1 MKAKTQIM
9 TDPKKMFSLCLSQ
22 PRVSRSRAIHSILAQ
37 NGKVKSQTPVKAS

>member
-22 PRVSRSRAIHSILAQ
+22 PRVSAERMRQSILAQ
-37 NGKVKSQTPVKAS
+37 NGKGKSQSPVRAS